1 MLIARRSLLS
11 LAAAGILASACKPAA
26 PTSVTM
32 RGQAKPKVLATMS
45 ILADVARQIGAPDLE
60 ISSLI
65 GPEQSAHHREPT
77 PSELT
82 SFGDISLL
90 LHVGFKLEGWIDRLP
105 ESTGYRGPIIQASE
119 GIAPILIEGRIPD
132 SHTWQSF
139 AGLRSYAQTIA
150 KAYSELWPNLA
161 PNFEARLKTYLAEL
175 QSAQDEA
182 VALLAPLRKGRHL
195 IIVPHNSFRY
205 LGRELGLEFRGISSL
220 STGAQPSAKALADLL
235 DEIKGADAAACF
247 IETAADQRLMSQI
260 ASESGTKLGGKLY
273 TDSLSKPDGPAGTSV
288 RMLAY
293 NVATIAKA
301 LAA

>member
-1 MLIARRSLLS
+1 LLIARRNLLT
-11 LAAAGILASACKPAA
+11 LAATGLLACACKPAA
-26 PTSVTM
+26 PTPVAI
-32 RGQAKPKVLATMS
+32 RAQAKPKVLATMS

-65 GPEQSAHHREPT
+65 GPDQSAHHRDPT

-82 SFGDISLL
+82 GFGDISLL

-119 GIAPILIEGRIPD
+119 GITPILIKGRIPD

-139 AGLRSYAQTIA
+139 DGLRSYAQTIA
-150 KAYSELWPNLA
+150 KAYIGLWPNLA
-161 PNFEARLKTYLAEL
+161 TSFEARLKTYLAEL
-175 QSAQDEA
+175 QTARDEA
-182 VALLAPLRKGRHL
+182 VALLAPLRQGRRL

-235 DEIKGADAAACF
+235 DEITSADAAACF
-247 IETAADQRLMSQI
+247 IETEADQRLIGQI
-260 ASESGTKLGGKLY
+260 AAESGAKLGGKLY

-293 NVATIAKA
+293 NVTTIAKA
-301 LAA
+301 LTP